1 MPLTISPA
9 PEIGIVIFKG
19 QSLPALVRLPHLAA
33 DEDTSQIIWEALY
46 ILHQAWGQNFN
57 EHTGGC
63 LQWPLAVSVPPKRC
77 CEFA

>member
-33 DEDTSQIIWEALY
+33 DEDTQGPKPDY
-46 ILHQAWGQNFN
+46 MGGTLHSPPG
-57 EHTGGC
+57 TGT
-63 LQWPLAVSVPPKRC
+63 
-77 CEFA
+77 EF